1 MALSGGDINFREE
14 SYWAM
19 HEEIKDCDGGTE
31 YPWQDA
37 KSFSQMATL
46 AKLGDKITVYQV
58 AANEHVASVCVRW
71 YD

>member
-1 MALSGGDINFREE
+1 
-14 SYWAM
+14 M
-19 HEEIKDCDGGTE
+19 HEEIKDYDGGTE

-37 KSFSQMATL
+37 KSFSQMTTL
-46 AKLGDKITVYQV
+46 ARLGDKITVYQV